1 MKLKINFIVV
11 VIALLSFGTNAQTS
25 DSRFAI
31 ETTLEDKATV
41 VYEEN
46 RGALKLNSST
56 GELIF
61 ITNLANFQTGNKTI
75 DSLVSEQK
83 IMLFTFNA
91 NIGQNI
97 PGLMDE
103 QNDDKYHAITGI
115 VTVNNLSYNTEA
127 FIRLKNLSEKSN
139 LSKVLVDLKLEIDP
153 KIVKL
158 PYLSDYFKNV
168 LLFQIDD
175 SYFNQNK

>member
-1 MKLKINFIVV
+1 M
-11 VIALLSFGTNAQTS
+11 SFGTKAQTS
-25 DSRFAI
+25 DSRFAV
-31 ETTLEDKATV
+31 ETVLDKATV

-46 RGALKLNSST
+46 RGALKLNSGT

-61 ITNLANFQTGNKTI
+61 ITNLANFQTGNKTT
-75 DSLVSEQK
+75 DSLLTEQK

-97 PGLMDE
+97 TGLMDQE
-103 QNDDKYHAITGI
+103 NDDKYHTITGI
-115 VTVNNLSYNTEA
+115 VTVNNVSYNTEA
-127 FIRLKNLSEKSN
+127 SIRLKNLSEKSN
-139 LSKVLVDLKLEIDP
+139 LSKVLVDLKLEVDP
-153 KIVKL
+153 KIIKL
-158 PYLSDYFKNV
+158 PYLSDYFKNI